1 MKMVYKFPK
10 LISETHYNNSSFIDD
25 MALFVF
31 IPNDSDIDQSI
42 NNFVKLRSEKRTY
55 NDEVWLLDVSA
66 WPTIT
71 NAIKAIE
78 KSPLDL
84 DDDLYLYKL
93 NSEDDILSID
103 LWEHY
108 EIHHEI
114 PRKLLSYGH
123 WTPNQGLD
131 LVSEVKWMRRTNL
144 EGINFRIVSVSTPGI
159 TTMEPINEGSD
170 IYTMGE
176 CLIGEIWFNLQVVWI

>member
-10 LISETHYNNSSFIDD
+10 LISETHYNNRSFIDD
-25 MALFVF
+25 LALFVF

-42 NNFVKLRSEKRTY
+42 DNFVKLRSEKRTY

-93 NSEDDILSID
+93 HAEYDILSID

-144 EGINFRIVSVSTPGI
+144 EGINFRIVSLPTPGI
-159 TTMEPINEGSD
+159 TTLEPISEGSD

-176 CLIGEIWFNLQVVWI
+176 CLIGEIWFNLQVPK